1 MKKPFH
7 QKVIIWM
14 TCLLAGFIG
23 VGTLLDSVSNAI
35 TLVTGTLTRV
45 GSLIILILYLSAQIF
60 LRVRP
65 LRWAVEG
72 GKEVRLKRLG
82 WRVTLAVAGAV
93 LLLWVPRL
101 TETVRRDAPPAASE
115 TVGQPEGLIADAAE
129 PRGGARG
136 AVGPAPAAAAPPEL
150 KLDMLQKGDITRFA
164 IVSSG
169 LGQFVVNRL
178 FVKLRGYADCSLRNE
193 ESTLGM
199 VVIPNYYLLYI
210 SPESSEYDLLP
221 YTSPGDAG
229 VWKYTGEDV
238 ELFSVEFWYRDYTLF
253 ILSVEAVG
261 KDLKSG
267 RDVHLSSE
275 PIELI
280 SVARGNMGG
289 CLDLEDWFRPE
300 LIKKPKQQ
308 LYGKGLPL
316 LVRQL
321 LTVDLDNS
329 SLLDKLG
336 RDKLKALLPQ
346 LEKARRMNKDN
357 RAFDMNVTRVRR
369 FLSEGGGQK

>member
-23 VGTLLDSVSNAI
+23 VGALLDSVSNAI

-45 GSLIILILYLSAQIF
+45 GSLVILISYLSAQIF

-65 LRWAVEG
+65 LRWAIKG
-72 GKEVRLKRLG
+72 SKEVRLRRLG
-82 WRVTLAVAGAV
+82 WRVTLAVAGAII
-93 LLLWVPRL
+93 LLWVPRL
-101 TETVRRDAPPAASE
+101 TEVVKRDAPPAASA
-115 TVGQPEGLIADAAE
+115 TVSKPEAISTTSAE
-129 PRGGARG
+129 PQQGAAG
-136 AVGPAPAAAAPPEL
+136 AGIPAPAAAATPEL
-150 KLDMLQKGDITRFA
+150 KLDVLDKGNITRFA

-169 LGQFVVNRL
+169 PGQFVVNRL
-178 FVKLRGYADCSLRNE
+178 FVKLRSYADCSLRDE
-193 ESTLGM
+193 MSTFGM
-199 VVIPNYYLLYI
+199 VVVPNHYLLYI

-221 YTSPGDAG
+221 YTSPGDVA
-229 VWKYTGEDV
+229 VWKYTGEDID
-238 ELFSVEFWYRDYTLF
+238 LFSVKFFYRHYTLF
-253 ILSVEAVG
+253 ILSIEAVG

-267 RDVHLSSE
+267 REVHLSSE

-280 SVARGNMGG
+280 SVAHGNMGG
-289 CLDLEDWFRPE
+289 CLDLKDWFRPE
-300 LIKKPKQQ
+300 LLKKPRQQ

-321 LTVDLDNS
+321 LTANLDNS
-329 SLLDKLG
+329 SLLRTLG
-336 RDKLKALLPQ
+336 RDNLQALLPQ

-357 RAFDMNVTRVRR
+357 RAFDMNVTRVKE
-369 FLSEGGGQK
+369 FLGEGEGRK